1 MNSRAILELYGLNHR
16 ELLNLVISLMPE
28 LSLEDL
34 DLLLIQVEMEIQ
46 YREDNNLLDE
56 DNEE

>member
-1 MNSRAILELYGLNHR
+1 MNSRAILELYGLNRR